1 MKLKCVKDFS
11 GEKKREWKLKMKKIS
26 NIIVLIT
33 LAVSIIILGGCSK
46 GQDSSSNVAGS
57 KIIVTDMKGREISL
71 AKPATRVVAITAA
84 DCEILYALGA
94 GDTLVGRGEYCNYPE
109 AVSEVI
115 AVESGAET
123 NIEQII
129 ALEPQIVFMNTMAQ
143 DVETVEALDN
153 AGIQVAVSVASDIEG
168 VYETIA
174 LIGAVVGKDAEATK
188 LVEQMKDQFS
198 EISANAYSEEDKTV
212 YFEVSPLEY
221 GLWTAGS
228 NTYMDELSQ
237 MLGLKNIFADVDGW
251 GEISQEQ
258 VLERNPD
265 YIITIASYM
274 GEGMKPEE
282 EIAQRS
288 GWDTIAAIEN
298 ERILNVNA
306 DIISRPGPRL
316 TEAAQVIFDFIYK
329 E

>member
-1 MKLKCVKDFS
+1 
-11 GEKKREWKLKMKKIS
+11 MKKICNS
-26 NIIVLIT
+26 IVLIV
-33 LAVSIIILGGCSK
+33 LAVSIMILGGCTK
-46 GQDSSSNVAGS
+46 GQDSFSNATGS
-57 KIIVTDMKGREISL
+57 KIVVTDMKGREISL
-71 AKPATRVVAITAA
+71 MEPATKVVAITAA

-143 DVETVEALDN
+143 DVETVEALEN
-153 AGIQVAVSVASDIEG
+153 AGIQVVVSVASDIEG
-168 VYETIA
+168 VYGAIA

-198 EISANAYSEEDKTV
+198 EISASVNSEEEKTV

-237 MLGLKNIFADVDGW
+237 MLGLKNIFADVEGW

-265 YIITIASYM
+265 YIITIAAYM

-288 GWDTIAAIEN
+288 GWDKVAAVES

-316 TEAAQVIFDFIYK
+316 AEAAQMIFDFIYK